1 MPLKLLILYYLL
13 RYKWHPTWR
22 SRAELEKWQEK
33 KIGRFIRQI
42 RKQSPWLARQLA
54 LHGDW
59 RAIPPIDKR
68 AFMAQFNDI
77 NTAGLDREEA
87 MELALRAERE
97 RDFSPTLRGITV
109 GLSTGTSGN
118 RGLFLASKRERAQWV
133 AAVFLKVLKPWTWG
147 RKVKVAFFLRANS
160 NLYNAVQSRLVE
172 FRFFDLLRQESEL
185 VQGLQAFQP
194 DVVVA
199 QPSLLDMLA
208 RAATR
213 SELHITPGNIISVAE
228 VLDPETE
235 ERVSRVFGLRIDQ
248 VYQCTEGF
256 LGCTCKA
263 GTLHLNEEF
272 VHIGQDWLD
281 EGKTRFQ
288 PIITDFTRTT
298 QPVIRYLLN
307 DVLVLRPTPCP
318 CGSPML
324 AIDRIEGRSDDM
336 FELADRQG
344 NLRRVYPDFLRRA
357 VAEAGDSITEYRII
371 QDGPSHLKILLDLE
385 AGATIEATGAALR
398 QSFRLME
405 DSLGLASL
413 HLDISTGIPA
423 LNGQKRRTLQRTY
436 FPQPPTP

>member
-1 MPLKLLILYYLL
+1 M
-13 RYKWHPTWR
+13 
-22 SRAELEKWQEK
+22 ELEAWQER
-33 KIGRFIRQI
+33 KIGRFIRQMS
-42 RKQSPWLARQLA
+42 RKSPWLARQL
-54 LHGDW
+54 GIFQNW

-68 AFMAQFNDI
+68 QFMAQFNDI

-87 MELALRAERE
+87 MHLALHAERD
-97 RDFSPTLRGITV
+97 RNFSPTLRGITV

-118 RGLFLASKRERAQWV
+118 RGLFLASKQERAQWV
-133 AAVFLKVLKPWTWG
+133 AAVFLKVLKPWKWR

-185 VQGLQAFQP
+185 VKELQAFQP

-213 SELHITPGNIISVAE
+213 GELKIAPDKVISVAE

-235 ERVSRVFGLRIDQ
+235 ERVGRVFGLRIDQ

-256 LGCTCKA
+256 LGCTCEA
-263 GTLHLNEEF
+263 GTMHLNEEF
-272 VHIGQDWLD
+272 VHIEPAWLD

-307 DVLVLRPTPCP
+307 DVLVMRPTPCP

-324 AIDRIEGRSDDM
+324 AIERIEGRSDDM
-336 FELADRQG
+336 FELADRHG
-344 NLRRVYPDFLRRA
+344 NPRRVYPDFLRRA
-357 VAEAGDSITEYRII
+357 VAEAGEGIEEYRII
-371 QDGPSHLKILLDLE
+371 QDGPSHLQVLLDLE
-385 AGATIEATGAALR
+385 TGATIEAIEAALR
-398 QSFRLME
+398 QSFLLME
-405 DSLGLASL
+405 DSLSLAPL
-413 HLDISTGIPA
+413 HVQISTGIPA